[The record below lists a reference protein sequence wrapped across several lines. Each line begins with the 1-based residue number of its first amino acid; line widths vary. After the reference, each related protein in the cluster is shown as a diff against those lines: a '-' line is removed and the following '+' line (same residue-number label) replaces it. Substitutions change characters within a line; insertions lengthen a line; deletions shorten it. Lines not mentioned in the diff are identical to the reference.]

1 MKDMSKYKSATIA
14 VHGGYDVEPTTRSAN
29 VPLYQTA
36 AYHYDSTEQA
46 ANLFELNE
54 FGNIYS
60 RLQNPTCDIFEK
72 RIALLEGAV
81 AAVSFSSGM
90 AAITGV
96 IQNLCQKGDNIVSSA
111 SLYGGTA
118 TLFAH
123 TISKWGIEARFVDA
137 QNPQNFAA
145 QIDENTKIVYI
156 ESIGNPKNDVLE
168 YEKIADI
175 AHKAGVVV
183 VCDNTVTSP
192 ILFNPIKYGADIVVH
207 SCTKM
212 IDGHGSSVGGIV
224 VDSGKFDW
232 ASGRYDCMTCADESY
247 HGIKFY
253 EKFGAIAFA
262 VKLRVSVLRDTG
274 GCLSPFNAFMFL
286 HGLTTLPL
294 RAIRHSENAL
304 ELAKFLEAHPAVSWV
319 NYPGLKSHP
328 NYELAEKYLTKGKGG
343 ILGFGIKGGK
353 AAGEKFINSVELAS
367 HITNLLDA
375 RTMVVHPATTTHQQ
389 LSDEEKIAAGVTDD
403 FIRVSVGIEDI
414 DDIKADF
421 DKALMAAKAE

>member
-1 MKDMSKYKSATIA
+1 MKDMSKYNPATIA
-14 VHGGYDVEPTTRSAN
+14 VHGGYDIEPTTRSAN
-29 VPLYQTA
+29 VPLYQTS

-46 ANLFELNE
+46 ASLFELNE

-72 RIALLEGAV
+72 RVALLEGGV

-137 QNPQNFAA
+137 QDPNNFAA
-145 QIDENTKIVYI
+145 KIDENTKIVYI
-156 ESIGNPKNDVLE
+156 ETIGNPKNDVLE
-168 YEKIADI
+168 YEKIAEI

-183 VCDNTVTSP
+183 VCDNTVASP

-232 ASGRYDCMTCADESY
+232 ASGKYDCMTAADESY

-253 EKFGAIAFA
+253 EKFGSIAFA

-294 RAIRHSENAL
+294 RAIKHSENAL

-328 NYELAEKYLTKGKGG
+328 NYDLAEKYLTKGKGG

-353 AAGEKFINSVELAS
+353 VAGEKFINSVELAS

-389 LSDEEKIAAGVTDD
+389 LSDAEKNATGVSDD

-414 DDIKADF
+414 DDLKADF
-421 DKALMAAKAE
+421 DNALAKAKA